1 MKLDIK
7 NRKILYQLDLDSR
20 QSFAQIGRKVGLAR
34 NSVSYR
40 INCMEE
46 EGVIQ
51 GYYTV
56 IDCFK
61 LGYSSLRFYL
71 TYQYA
76 TPEIKKQI
84 LDYFIENDLVYFI
97 GSIEGRYDIVIVMW
111 VNNTNEFHRFWRE
124 TLKRFR
130 DIFQQQV
137 FSSYIQL
144 LHYPNSWLLEDY
156 DPADRERRQ
165 IIGGGTRV
173 DVDDTDIRI
182 LQLMADNARIP
193 ITDIADRLEVST
205 AKVLYRIDQL
215 IDRKVIQGYRTNFD
229 LNMLGYKQFKVDIDF
244 KDYSSIDSVTS
255 YLVSDP
261 HLYYI
266 TRTAG
271 HSDLEP
277 SFRVRDLRHL
287 HEVMDRLIDTFPNA
301 IKNYQYFYITQM
313 NKLYYMPNMV
323 TGIK

>member
-1 MKLDIK
+1 MKLDLK
-7 NRKILYQLDLDSR
+7 DRKILYQLDLDSR

-40 INCMEE
+40 INRMEE
-46 EGVIQ
+46 GGIIQ
-51 GYYTV
+51 DYYTI

-76 TPEIKKQI
+76 TPKIKQQI
-84 LDYFIENDLVYFI
+84 LEYFMDNDLVYFI
-97 GSIEGRYDIVIVMW
+97 GSIEGRYDLVIIMW
-111 VNNTNEFHRFWRE
+111 VNNTNDFHRFWRN

-130 DIFQQQV
+130 DYLQQQV

-144 LHYPNSWLLEDY
+144 LHYPNSWLLEEY
-156 DPADRERRQ
+156 DPADREHRQ
-165 IIGGGTRV
+165 IIGGGSPINIDET
-173 DVDDTDIRI
+173 DVKI
-182 LQLMADNARIP
+182 LQLMAGNARIP
-193 ITDIADRLEVST
+193 ITDIADQLGVST

-215 IDRKVIQGYRTNFD
+215 TESKVIQGFRTNFD
-229 LNMLGYKQFKVDIDF
+229 INALGYKQFKVDIDF
-244 KDYSSIDSVTS
+244 KDYNTIDSVTS
-255 YLVSDP
+255 YLVSVP
-261 HLYYI
+261 YLYYI

-277 SFRVRDLRHL
+277 TFRVRDLRHL
-287 HEVMDRLIDTFPNA
+287 HEVMDRLIEKFPDA

-313 NKLYYMPNMV
+313 NKLLYMPNIV
-323 TGIK
+323 P